1 MGTQEQHPNPNPNPD
16 PTGKAIGGQEQQ
28 YLVTA
33 AQAQITRDSALGIG
47 HGEEA
52 EEEGQQ
58 EHKAGEKRSP
68 AEGGGHSAEER
79 AAQNSIASPPLARR
93 IAPSTE
99 QEQKAEEERSPAE
112 RGGQPQPTYHRG
124 AP

>member
-1 MGTQEQHPNPNPNPD
+1 MGTQEQHPNSNPNPD
-16 PTGKAIGGQEQQ
+16 PNGKAIGGQEQQ

-58 EHKAGEKRSP
+58 EHKAEEPPVKQEEP
-68 AEGGGHSAEER
+68 ADLASA
-79 AAQNSIASPPLARR
+79 QLDQ
-93 IAPSTE
+93 APDL
-99 QEQKAEEERSPAE
+99 
-112 RGGQPQPTYHRG
+112 
-124 AP
+124 